1 MKFLHSP
8 SSCSSTSEPNYAT
21 TSCIPSLLRRL
32 LCFHNLPTLPFDHY
46 SHQNEEFCESNE
58 FDEDS
63 KQKGDVGI
71 VAKLMGLDSMPTEFR
86 KKGRCVLDVPSF
98 VEVENDDK
106 FIVLSFEELNLPKR
120 RKGSGDKKNQDKPFC
135 RIREFDGE
143 GVISSESGFDKNC
156 KKMCGKEEKLR
167 KKLVERDEIESDSE
181 NSSPVSVLEFL
192 DHQEATN
199 SGKEDSKLR
208 NSNSRRELRSDL
220 DKNVASP
227 STSSSSISCNTMDD
241 GVDVGKRCVGLKKK
255 NFVSRRFKKTWEE
268 ICIMAEK
275 DVMDSN
281 RKQKE
286 RWKGEDFEEI
296 GVCLES
302 QILDQL
308 ILELITIT

>member
-8 SSCSSTSEPNYAT
+8 SSSSSTSEPNYAT

-32 LCFHNLPTLPFDHY
+32 LCFHTLPTLPFDHY
-46 SHQNEEFCESNE
+46 HHENEEFCESNE
-58 FDEDS
+58 FDEVCGDS
-63 KQKGDVGI
+63 MVKGDVGI
-71 VAKLMGLDSMPTEFR
+71 VAKLMGLDSMPTQFR
-86 KKGRCVLDVPSF
+86 KKVRCGLHVPSF

-106 FIVLSFEELNLPKR
+106 FIVLSFEELNLSKR
-120 RKGSGDKKNQDKPFC
+120 RKGLGDKKNQEKRACGSQD
-135 RIREFDGE
+135 FDGG
-143 GVISSESGFDKNC
+143 GVNSSESGFDKNC
-156 KKMCGKEEKLR
+156 ERMCDKKGKLR
-167 KKLVERDEIESDSE
+167 KKLVEKDEIESDSE
-181 NSSPVSVLEFL
+181 NSSPVSVLEFP
-192 DHQEATN
+192 DHQEASN
-199 SGKEDSKLR
+199 SGKEGNL
-208 NSNSRRELRSDL
+208 NSRRKLRGDL

-227 STSSSSISCNTMDD
+227 LTSSLSISCNTMID
-241 GVDVGKRCVGLKKK
+241 GVEIGKRYAGLKKK

-268 ICIMAEK
+268 SCIRAEK
-275 DVMDSN
+275 DVMDSS